1 MWKFS
6 KSLFICNLMI
16 SILQGLM
23 PPLNAYM
30 VKILIDYI
38 TVKNFQNS
46 LYIIVTFAII
56 NILNGAINTYLRKK
70 IGTDDDLFKNSLI
83 FGFTAK
89 VAEMDYEILYNP
101 ITIEKKEMALKA
113 IQENRA
119 VKYLNISFSTI
130 SNFVSLISI
139 FYLLSSFSWWLYI
152 VIIIFSALNIVT
164 VIFDKKH
171 VINRTKEMVP
181 INTKISYYYQVL
193 TDENY
198 ANDMRMHSISN
209 WIVHK
214 YKICVKET
222 HDIIYHLLSE
232 KSRMENVRSV
242 LQNIK
247 TVIEYIYLAVEMIF
261 RGMSFADFS
270 LITST
275 LNTFSNAITNIA
287 RSFIDIGENSFYVQM
302 YIDFMNIKNVIATPG
317 EGTTVNSLKNVDMV
331 YEISNVSFS
340 YPGSSNSVF
349 SDLNLKIQEG
359 KFYVI
364 VGKNGAG
371 KTTLVRLLC
380 RLYDVNNGCIKY
392 MNEDIRHIEYKSYRE
407 NIGVVFQDY
416 KYYCL
421 TIAENIAM
429 NEYDES
435 EETRSRILDALYQA
449 GLKDKI
455 DSLPKGIDTQLGKI
469 FDNEGVL
476 LSGGELQKL
485 ALARVLFNNPPIVI
499 LDEPSSALDALAED
513 ELIKTFNS
521 ALSGKTVFYISH
533 RLSVAKYAEKVI
545 YMENGKIT
553 GFDNHENLLKS
564 SKTYRDMYEAQAK
577 HYR

>member
-1 MWKFS
+1 MWRFNKMLFGGRLFS
-6 KSLFICNLMI
+6 
-16 SILQGLM
+16 SILNGIV
-23 PPLNAYM
+23 PPLNAYIL
-30 VKILIDYI
+30 KILVDKISELNWIASIKVIAIMVSINLANGLLHSLI
-38 TVKNFQNS
+38 T
-46 LYIIVTFAII
+46 
-56 NILNGAINTYLRKK
+56 KK
-70 IGTDDDLFKNSLI
+70 LGVSNDLFRNFLI
-83 FGFTAK
+83 FELNSKT
-89 VAEMDYEILYNP
+89 VNMDYEILYDPKMIQN
-101 ITIEKKEMALKA
+101 KEMAFKT
-113 IQENRA
+113 IQEGRA
-119 VKYLNISFSTI
+119 TKYIDILFSYISYFISF
-130 SNFVSLISI
+130 VSII
-139 FYLLSSFSWWLYI
+139 YLLSSFSWWVYLI
-152 VIIIFSALNIVT
+152 VLLLCSIKIYT
-164 VIFDKKH
+164 VIVDKK
-171 VINRTKEMVP
+171 RTYDTSVEMAP
-181 INTKISYYYQVL
+181 INTEITYYMNMLIDESYV
-193 TDENY
+193 
-198 ANDMRMHSISN
+198 NDMRMYSISEWVIN
-209 WIVHK
+209 K
-214 YKICVKET
+214 YRKCIDKT
-222 HDIIYHLLSE
+222 HDLVKKLLYGVFRNNIIRNFLSSAE
-232 KSRMENVRSV
+232 TALVYTFVSF
-242 LQNIK
+242 Q
-247 TVIEYIYLAVEMIF
+247 VIF
-261 RGMSFADFS
+261 NDMSFAEFTLVTSALRTFSS
-270 LITST
+270 LIT
-275 LNTFSNAITNIA
+275 NATGA
-287 RSFIDIGENSFYVQM
+287 LIDMGENSA
-302 YIDFMNIKNVIATPG
+302 YIDIYREYMNTKNIIAVPDKG
-317 EGTTVNSLKNVDMV
+317 MTVDLLSDSKVA
-331 YEISNVSFS
+331 YEIFNVSFS

-349 SDLNLKIQEG
+349 SDLNLKIQKG

-435 EETRSRILDALYQA
+435 EETRNRILDALYQA

-533 RLSVAKYAEKVI
+533 RLSVAKYADKVI